1 MLKMS
6 SSMETR
12 TVDSASLQRSSSGDS
27 VVSLVSGEPRD
38 EPPMEEQGLLIIRE
52 ELQTF
57 D

>member
-1 MLKMS
+1 MS